1 MSVGIASSA
10 ATTKICVITAVIKNF
25 KSIIEKR
32 KHDKIILLA
41 KTKLNTLEILI
52 SKALINSNISHAE
65 LFSINNVPKKYDD
78 LKKEIKITNNK

>member
-10 ATTKICVITAVIKNF
+10 GTAKICLITPVIKNF

-32 KHDKIILLA
+32 KHDKTILLA

-52 SKALINSNISHAE
+52 SKALINSNISHDE

>member
-10 ATTKICVITAVIKNF
+10 ATTKICVITPVIKNF

-32 KHDKIILLA
+32 KHDKTILLV

-52 SKALINSNISHAE
+52 SKALINSNISHDE
-65 LFSINNVPKKYDD
+65 LFF
-78 LKKEIKITNNK
+78 NK